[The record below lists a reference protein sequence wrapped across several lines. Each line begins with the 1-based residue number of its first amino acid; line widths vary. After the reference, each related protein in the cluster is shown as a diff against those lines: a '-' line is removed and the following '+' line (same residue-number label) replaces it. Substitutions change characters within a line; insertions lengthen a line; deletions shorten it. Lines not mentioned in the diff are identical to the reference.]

1 MSPCWWP
8 AAAKTASS
16 AWRSWC
22 RGAALPATG
31 NTASTAPC
39 SPRRRAPTTAAPG
52 CSTATANWWASAR
65 WSSPTHAPASAAKAR
80 ACRATCSCRPI
91 CCGRSWASCAASGM
105 SSASRRAWLGVNCV
119 EQGGTLHVVRVAGDS
134 PAEAA
139 GLRVG
144 DRIVAIDGT
153 AVTTLDTL
161 WTRLWSGGPP
171 ERDVTLGDRARRHAP
186 GRGPAQRRSRANHQA
201 ARRGLSHARPAAAQ
215 ATAGVG

>member
-8 AAAKTASS
+8 AAATDGQLSMAQLVSR
-16 AWRSWC
+16 RSFAGYWEY
-22 RGAALPATG
+22 RIEDALF
-31 NTASTAPC
+31 TAP
-39 SPRRRAPTTAAPG
+39 PRTDHSGAGLFNSRGELVGIGSLIVADTRASERGEGARVPGNMFVPTDLL
-52 CSTATANWWASAR
+52 
-65 WSSPTHAPASAAKAR
+65 
-80 ACRATCSCRPI
+80 RPI
-91 CCGRSWASCAASGM
+91 LGELRTSGM

-119 EQGGTLHVVRVAGDS
+119 EQGGILHVVRVAGDS

-144 DRIVAIDGT
+144 DHIVAIDGT